1 MALPL
6 FSTDKALFFEI
17 AKRYVCEYARIHG
30 FRYLTLTKTHNIPYM
45 GQIECEI
52 QKRLHTNAHWFL
64 RMPAE
69 APGKSKFGFLGT
81 RTIPPVGTVSYVVK
95 FTSSTSPMRLDMSF
109 GAWQQLVF
117 CDDQEE
123 QLRRERQLFRDL
135 DFATHDRRCYGYPYP
150 LKAARDKAVLT
161 DKEREVLRRILVN
174 EAARAGLYL

>member
-1 MALPL
+1 
-6 FSTDKALFFEI
+6 
-17 AKRYVCEYARIHG
+17 
-30 FRYLTLTKTHNIPYM
+30 
-45 GQIECEI
+45 
-52 QKRLHTNAHWFL
+52 
-64 RMPAE
+64 
-69 APGKSKFGFLGT
+69 
-81 RTIPPVGTVSYVVK
+81 
-95 FTSSTSPMRLDMSF
+95 MRLDMSF